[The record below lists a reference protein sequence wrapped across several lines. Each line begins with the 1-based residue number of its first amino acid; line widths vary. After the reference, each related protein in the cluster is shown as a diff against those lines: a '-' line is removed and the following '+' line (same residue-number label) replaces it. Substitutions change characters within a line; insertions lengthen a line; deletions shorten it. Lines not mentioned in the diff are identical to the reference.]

1 MHMKKSYCLGTIAQ
15 MAVTA
20 FIMICIAMI
29 STGGKQ
35 GGSVLPSIIYFELF
49 YGVFMPIILAVL
61 FCFLRNKGNFHFRM
75 VNIKSSKSV
84 IRLVIR
90 MMVVVVFLTAQGI
103 IEKNHM
109 DNKLANI
116 MGDAIPEVLPYL
128 ICNFNLAIMISL
140 YPITYGIVEL
150 LFVDA
155 EK

>member
-20 FIMICIAMI
+20 FIMICIAM
-29 STGGKQ
+29 
-35 GGSVLPSIIYFELF
+35 
-49 YGVFMPIILAVL
+49 
-61 FCFLRNKGNFHFRM
+61 
-75 VNIKSSKSV
+75 
-84 IRLVIR
+84 
-90 MMVVVVFLTAQGI
+90 
-103 IEKNHM
+103 
-109 DNKLANI
+109 NKLANI